1 MIILNKEFKNDINS
15 EGFLIK
21 KRISNKIANVPVFLT
36 GDFSPK
42 EIVKFKKENVKS
54 FLSIPLNPIAFYER
68 ILLFFGIKHPPIK
81 KQTPMLLDIHVKG
94 KIIISQIEGNL
105 EPEKLELHNYL
116 IRCFC
121 KQKKLKSPKMLII
134 IPSLYPDNITEKNI
148 KILFKFSTYPELD
161 IKKRSIQLLTKNSN
175 FLKVLKTVKKI
186 PEYELAENYFT
197 GMSILQ
203 IDFDKRK
210 SVPVDF
216 LKLGSMYIFDLF
228 DNEGNKYVPALTHF
242 TQEMLDKLNKAE
254 INHLTYFNDKNII
267 EVKGKAESAHSEINQ
282 LKLFEF
288 ITNGFEPIETEL
300 HAVKIWDEKHT
311 LFFNKMKGQNILII
325 SNNENV
331 EGLIHETFGVYFNIS
346 STISITDLTGSLE
359 EKRYSI
365 IFIDSDCTYDG
376 NNALEILKNIRTFAT
391 RRKTT
396 VIILAAKIDKT
407 TVVKYRNSGT
417 DNILL
422 FPFSTSKMLSTVFM
436 SVNSDRRT

>member
-1 MIILNKEFKNDINS
+1 M
-15 EGFLIK
+15 
-21 KRISNKIANVPVFLT
+21 
-36 GDFSPK
+36 
-42 EIVKFKKENVKS
+42 
-54 FLSIPLNPIAFYER
+54 AFYER
-68 ILLFFGIKHPPIK
+68 IILFFKIEHPPIK

-94 KIIISQIEGNL
+94 NIIITQIEGNL
-105 EPEKLELHNYL
+105 EPEKLELYNYL
-116 IRCFC
+116 MRCFC
-121 KQKKLKSPKMLII
+121 KQKQLTSPKMFII
-134 IPSLYPDNITEKNI
+134 IPSLYPDNITKKNI
-148 KILFKFSTYPELD
+148 EILFKFSTYPELN
-161 IKKRSIQLLTKNSN
+161 IKKRGIQLLTKNSD

-203 IDFDKRK
+203 IDFDKKK
-210 SVPVDF
+210 SVPVEF

-254 INHLTYFNDKNII
+254 INHLTYFHDKNIV
-267 EVKGKAESAHSEINQ
+267 EVKGKAESAQSEINQ

-300 HAVKIWDEKHT
+300 HAVKVWNEKQT
-311 LFFNKMKGQNILII
+311 LFFSKMKGQNILVI
-325 SNNENV
+325 SNNENM
-331 EGLIHETFGVYFNIS
+331 ENLIRETFGIYFNIGS
-346 STISITDLTGSLE
+346 ANSITDLSGSFE

-365 IFIDSDCTYDG
+365 IFLDSKSTYD
-376 NNALEILKNIRTFAT
+376 NKNALEVLNNIRKFAT

-407 TVVKYRNSGT
+407 TVVKYKNSGT

-422 FPFSTSKMLSTVFM
+422 FPFSTSKMLDAVFT